1 MKFSIYQNQDI
12 DGVYIVKPKMP
23 GFSLPGGENI
33 IPVVNEQYLGLGIN
47 YSCHKYFIPRY
58 HHLHKIIKPQRY
70 VLGRMFDVRIKDI
83 PKKFVIEVLRSLK
96 STITTTFD
104 DWPNVWCN
112 VPIYLPS
119 TISKNSFSSRVKFI
133 AEVEVGYSIGDYWE
147 AELLHNYLYYDF
159 IQYPPDPAGVMRG
172 LNYRYRRWDI
182 EMFRF
187 YQRLYRKGIYK

>member
-1 MKFSIYQNQDI
+1 MKFSIYKNQDI

-23 GFSLPGGENI
+23 GFNLPGGEYI
-33 IPVVNEQYLGLGIN
+33 IPVVNEQHPGPGIY

-58 HHLHKIIKPQRY
+58 HHLHKIIKSQRY
-70 VLGRMFDVRIKDI
+70 VLGRMFDVRSKDI
-83 PKKFVIEVLRSLK
+83 PKKFVIEELRSLK

-104 DWPNVWCN
+104 DWSNVWCN

-119 TISKNSFSSRVKFI
+119 IISESSFSSRVKFI
-133 AEVEVGYSIGDYWE
+133 SEVEVGYSIGDYWE

-159 IQYPPDPAGVMRG
+159 IQYPDPARIVMKKLG
-172 LNYRYRRWDI
+172 YRYRRWDI